1 MRPYV
6 LHSPML
12 KAMLGLVSKDVSSH
26 VDRRRYVRIVIALLL
41 PVTLILTL
49 VSYLQSAYPV
59 LWLIEACLTIFLLV
73 PAFILSGRDDKL
85 SHAESIILLY
95 AMVTTLTLGYFGGH
109 QGSGVLWTFSFPFLA
124 LWLKGQTRG
133 LQWSLCWLGAMILI
147 FKLDGDGPYAF
158 HYADQFAEQM
168 IAALLFYT
176 CIALGLNHSR
186 TQYEGKL
193 RASEQAGQA
202 KPQVC
207 LEQLQQTAYQDAVTG
222 LPNGLALPDILT
234 QEIVAAH
241 ERGHSLLVINIRLKK
256 MFETTNIIGA
266 EASDKLI
273 CSIVG
278 TMMATVGSRGLF
290 ARTRRDEF
298 ICIYRQHAQDINAT
312 DIIREILAFRLE
324 YKVSDYALEVDHT
337 IGIASYPLHAVDAEN
352 LLKKAAQALLH
363 AQFAHMK
370 LAFYEEKL
378 EQQFLR
384 QHLLCGQLRDALHKA
399 ELSLHYQPQIDM
411 LTGSVVGAEA
421 LLRWTDALVGDM
433 SPTEFIPVA
442 EKSGLIK
449 PLNLWVMRAAFRQ
462 WLVWRDAGLDISIA
476 INLSVRSICDPELVA
491 DIRRLLDEFAVPPD
505 YVVLELTESA
515 FADTTDIAMETLRSL
530 HGMGF
535 RLSVDDFGS
544 GYLPLSQ
551 LKDLAISELKID
563 HELIHSLCTDSGSYA
578 VVDSCI
584 QLAHQLHLRVVAE
597 GVEARQTE
605 QQLQA
610 MGCDMAQGYYFC
622 KPIAAD
628 AFSTWM
634 HLRESRVESALSG

>member
-1 MRPYV
+1 MKPQV
-6 LHSPML
+6 LQSPI
-12 KAMLGLVSKDVSSH
+12 LGLIAKDVSSP
-26 VDRRRYVRIVIALLL
+26 VDRRRYVRIVITLLL
-41 PVTLILTL
+41 PVTLILAL
-49 VSYLQSAYPV
+49 GSYLQSAYPV
-59 LWLIEACLTIFLLV
+59 LWLIEVCLTVFLLV
-73 PAFILSGRDDKL
+73 PAFILSGRDDRL
-85 SHAESIILLY
+85 GHAESIILLY
-95 AMVTTLTLGYFGGH
+95 AMVTTLTLGYLGGN

-133 LQWSLCWLGAMILI
+133 LQWSLCWLCAMVLI
-147 FKLDGDGPYAF
+147 FKLGGDGPYAF
-158 HYADQFAEQM
+158 HYADQFAEQV

-186 TQYEGKL
+186 TQYEEK
-193 RASEQAGQA
+193 RHASEQAA
-202 KPQVC
+202 RPPVA
-207 LEQLQQTAYQDAVTG
+207 LEQLQQTAYQDAITG
-222 LPNGLALPDILT
+222 LPNGLVLPEILT
-234 QEIVAAH
+234 QEIIAAH

-278 TMMATVGSRGLF
+278 TMIATVGSRGLF

-298 ICIYRQHAQDINAT
+298 VCIYRQHSQDINAT

-324 YKVSDYALEVDHT
+324 YKISDYALEVDHT
-337 IGIASYPLHAVDAEN
+337 IGIASYPLHATDTEN

-363 AQFAHMK
+363 AQFSHMK

-421 LLRWTDALVGDM
+421 LLRWTDALAGEM
-433 SPTEFIPVA
+433 SPKEFISVA

-462 WLVWRDAGLDISIA
+462 WLLWREEGLDISIA
-476 INLSVRSICDPELVA
+476 INLSVRSICDPELLT
-491 DIRRLLDEFAVPPD
+491 DIHRLLDEFAVPPE

-515 FADTTDIAMETLRSL
+515 FANTTDIAMETLRSL
-530 HGMGF
+530 HSMGF

-544 GYLPLSQ
+544 GHLPLSQ
-551 LKDLAISELKID
+551 LKDLAINELKID
-563 HELIHSLCTDSGSYA
+563 HELIHSLCTDMGSYA
-578 VVDSCI
+578 VVDACI

-622 KPIAAD
+622 KPIPAD

-634 HLRESRVESALSG
+634 HLRESRMESALSG